1 MSAGKDLYAAN
12 RVKKLQKKK
21 RLQKKMLHLPSEA
34 VLLMYMQHRPWRGLW
49 STLQARSLDG
59 LLEDGQTTVG
69 ISLNLKHTS
78 ATPVGCIV
86 VCESELISIEGK
98 KLCFQIDVKDDFG
111 SIGSS
116 VHERFIVDRQTFM
129 QKAEN
134 KLSTNH

>member
-1 MSAGKDLYAAN
+1 MLQIGLKNCEKETVTEKNVASALGSGSLDVYATPAMA
-12 RVKKLQKKK
+12 
-21 RLQKKMLHLPSEA
+21 RLMEYTA
-34 VLLMYMQHRPWRGLW
+34 
-49 STLQARSLDG
+49 ARSLEG

-86 VCESELISIEGK
+86 VCESELVSIEGK

-134 KLSTNH
+134 KLSTDH

>member
-1 MSAGKDLYAAN
+1 MLQIGVKNCEKETVTEKNVASALGSGSLDVYATPAMA
-12 RVKKLQKKK
+12 
-21 RLQKKMLHLPSEA
+21 RLMEYTA
-34 VLLMYMQHRPWRGLW
+34 
-49 STLQARSLDG
+49 ARSLDG

>member
-1 MSAGKDLYAAN
+1 MLQIGLKNCEKETVTEKNVASALGSGSLDVYATPAMA
-12 RVKKLQKKK
+12 
-21 RLQKKMLHLPSEA
+21 RLMEYTA
-34 VLLMYMQHRPWRGLW
+34 
-49 STLQARSLDG
+49 ARSLDG

-98 KLCFQIDVKDDFG
+98 KLCFQIDVEDDFG

>member
-1 MSAGKDLYAAN
+1 MLQIGLKNCEKETVTEKNVASALGSGSLDVYATPAMA
-12 RVKKLQKKK
+12 
-21 RLQKKMLHLPSEA
+21 RLMEYTA
-34 VLLMYMQHRPWRGLW
+34 
-49 STLQARSLDG
+49 ARSLDG

>member
-12 RVKKLQKKK
+12 RVKKLRKETVTEKNVASALGSGSLDVYATPAMA
-21 RLQKKMLHLPSEA
+21 RLMEYTA
-34 VLLMYMQHRPWRGLW
+34 
-49 STLQARSLDG
+49 ARSLEG

-134 KLSTNH
+134 KLSTDH